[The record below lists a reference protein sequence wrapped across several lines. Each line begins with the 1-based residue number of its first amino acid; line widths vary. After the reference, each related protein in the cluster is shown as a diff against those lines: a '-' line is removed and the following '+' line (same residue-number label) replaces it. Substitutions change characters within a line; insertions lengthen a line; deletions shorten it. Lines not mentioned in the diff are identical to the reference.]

1 MDNFSF
7 FKKAKCKPF
16 IKFRMG
22 QKKRFSIQPLPRN
35 LPPFLREKEK
45 RKKQNLLLHYIW
57 SFQAP
62 EMYII
67 VYEAIEFI
75 F

>member
-7 FKKAKCKPF
+7 FLKAKCKPF
-16 IKFRMG
+16 IEFRMG
-22 QKKRFSIQPLPRN
+22 QKKRFSIQPIPQN

-45 RKKQNLLLHYIW
+45 RRKKIFLLRYIW

-62 EMYII
+62 EMHII
-67 VYEAIEFI
+67 VYEAIKF
-75 F
+75 FF